1 MKTVYVM
8 MAAYNG
14 EKYIR
19 EQIDSILA
27 QEGVA
32 VELAVRD
39 DGSTDATRSILDE
52 YQAKGQLSW
61 YTGENLRPCR
71 SFLHLLFNAPEREFY
86 AFSDQDDYWH
96 TDKLVTAVK
105 KLEEIRE
112 DKPLLY
118 FSSKKI
124 VDENLKPMDA
134 ADTAVN
140 NVSYNAALL
149 NCVASGCTMVF
160 NAKAKNLA
168 ASFMPEHA
176 TMHDAWIYR
185 LVNAFGKA
193 VYDPVPHI
201 DYRQHGNNVVG
212 ADLSMKKRISAGIQS
227 INKRRKMTYRSEG
240 AKEMYEA
247 FGEKLS
253 PEYRELTKNLMEA
266 PGSLK
271 ARLKLVFGSGLKA
284 QSPAEMLFIKCF
296 ILLGWI

>member
-1 MKTVYVM
+1 

-27 QEGVA
+27 QQGVQ
-32 VELAVRD
+32 VELVVRD
-39 DGSTDATRSILDE
+39 DGSTDSTKSILDE

-61 YTGENLRPCR
+61 YTGENLRACR

-96 TDKLVTAVK
+96 ADKLITAVK
-105 KLEEIRE
+105 KLEECGE
-112 DKPLLY
+112 EKAMLY
-118 FSSKKI
+118 FSAKNI
-124 VDENLKPMDA
+124 VDEKLKPMNT
-134 ADTAVN
+134 ADTAVH
-140 NVSYNAALL
+140 NVSYNAAVL

-160 NAKAKNLA
+160 NLEAKKLA

-185 LVNAFGKA
+185 LVNAFGKV
-193 VYDPVPHI
+193 VYDSVPHI

-212 ADLSMKKRISAGIQS
+212 ADLSMKKRILAGIKS
-227 INKRRKMTYRSEG
+227 INERRKMTYRSEG

-247 FGEKLS
+247 FGAKLN
-253 PEYRELTKNLMEA
+253 PEYRDLTKNLMEA

-284 QSPAEMLFIKCF
+284 QSAAELMFIKCF